1 MLSKHYLTL
10 YVRLASLLLGGGRGY
25 VIALGRTS
33 ILAYIPEILA
43 RVLVFEQALPGKFEE
58 NGFRRLDVFPLS
70 LW

>member
-43 RVLVFEQALPGKFEE
+43 RVLS
-58 NGFRRLDVFPLS
+58 LS
-70 LW
+70 KRCLVSLKKMVSGD